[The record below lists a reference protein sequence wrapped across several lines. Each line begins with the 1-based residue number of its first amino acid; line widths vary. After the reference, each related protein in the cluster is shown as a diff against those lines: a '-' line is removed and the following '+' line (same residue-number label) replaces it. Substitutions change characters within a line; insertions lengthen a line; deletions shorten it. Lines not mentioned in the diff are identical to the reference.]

1 MKSPTPNAEPEV
13 TVVVPAWGAYAGDL
27 LREALD
33 SLRAQ
38 DLPARVIV
46 VDNASE
52 PAIAE
57 PPGVEVIR
65 TPGRMTVGAARNFG
79 LEQVHT
85 PYVVFWDA
93 DDLMLPGTL
102 RRLRDRIAAD
112 PEAVLVTAAVL
123 EGDPPRP
130 HHFPRPWTRPLA
142 RFPRVWALSHSVWS
156 LFPTNGATML
166 LTEPARASGFADA
179 NSGEDWVLS
188 VSLAFRGR
196 ILFEPE
202 PGLLYRRHET
212 SLLAT
217 QRSRGQLARNA
228 AAVRERI
235 RDDAGIPRWARALL
249 PLIAALQLAVLHL
262 VSPVARLARA
272 VRPSKRSPR

>member
-1 MKSPTPNAEPEV
+1 
-13 TVVVPAWGAYAGDL
+13 VVPAWGAYAGKL
-27 LREALD
+27 LSEALE

-38 DLPARVIV
+38 DLPARIIV

-52 PAIAE
+52 PPIGDAAGAE
-57 PPGVEVIR
+57 VFR
-65 TPGRMTVGAARNFG
+65 TPMRMTVGAARNFG
-79 LEQVHT
+79 LEQVRT

-102 RRLRDRIAAD
+102 RRLHDRIAAD
-112 PEAVLVTAAVL
+112 PAAVLVTAAVL

-142 RFPRVWALSHSVWS
+142 RFPRAWALLHSVWS

-166 LTEPARASGFADA
+166 RTEPARASGFADA

-217 QRSRGQLARNA
+217 QRSRSQLARNA

-235 RDDAGIPRWARALL
+235 RADAGIPRWARALM
-249 PLIAALQLAVLHL
+249 PVIAALQFAVLHL
-262 VSPVARLARA
+262 VSPAGRLVRA
-272 VRPSKRSPR
+272 LRSRVR